1 MSRKTIGVCIIAKNE
16 EAMIHRCLSSVA
28 WADQHVVCDTG
39 SVDRTVEIAR
49 QMGAEVYLDF
59 VWCDAFDLAQNHA
72 KSKMKTDVIISIDC
86 DEVMLSS
93 EAEVRES
100 VEQMQ
105 DVLRVNMVAEGTML
119 NFGFGRIFRNTPD
132 IFWCQSIHKHLN
144 IPGEGEPIGNIRIM
158 YGFSPAHLNDPDRS
172 LRMLE
177 HTVATEENPVR
188 NLYYLGREYGYK
200 KRWQDCI
207 DTLLRY
213 VAVSEWEAEK
223 AEAYLEIGQ
232 AYTVLGKF
240 QEAADSF
247 LQAIKINTNFRE
259 VLLEMAK
266 ISSDDNAKQWRR
278 MAKTAS
284 NVGVLWDR
292 VPTEPNR
299 NKIII
304 SPHSDDAVLF
314 CGFTMIRDRPQIIEV
329 TDSFIQP
336 ERGEVGCDAETR
348 RNESIAACAFLG
360 CPVTFLGIRDTELT
374 ERALRERLKNIEAE
388 TIYIPAYHEN
398 GNSQHNLVNKVCLEL
413 FPIEKIEQ
421 YCSYSRT
428 DLMVKG
434 SYEVKPT
441 EAEKALKNKA
451 MNFYVSQINLNTMAS
466 HFEYIRNKSEWL
478 L

>member
-1 MSRKTIGVCIIAKNE
+1 VTSANWTINTMISQCRKVKSFSPN
-16 EAMIHRCLSSVA
+16 SSTMRPNQFLP
-28 WADQHVVCDTG
+28 DQHVVCDTG

-266 ISSDDNAKQWRR
+266 ISSDDNANANCFSTHGFISVSENAPPMKLSVH
-278 MAKTAS
+278 S
-284 NVGVLWDR
+284 NFRLH
-292 VPTEPNR
+292 PL
-299 NKIII
+299 
-304 SPHSDDAVLF
+304 H
-314 CGFTMIRDRPQIIEV
+314 
-329 TDSFIQP
+329 FI
-336 ERGEVGCDAETR
+336 V
-348 RNESIAACAFLG
+348 F
-360 CPVTFLGIRDTELT
+360 
-374 ERALRERLKNIEAE
+374 
-388 TIYIPAYHEN
+388 
-398 GNSQHNLVNKVCLEL
+398 
-413 FPIEKIEQ
+413 
-421 YCSYSRT
+421 
-428 DLMVKG
+428 
-434 SYEVKPT
+434 
-441 EAEKALKNKA
+441 
-451 MNFYVSQINLNTMAS
+451 
-466 HFEYIRNKSEWL
+466 
-478 L
+478 